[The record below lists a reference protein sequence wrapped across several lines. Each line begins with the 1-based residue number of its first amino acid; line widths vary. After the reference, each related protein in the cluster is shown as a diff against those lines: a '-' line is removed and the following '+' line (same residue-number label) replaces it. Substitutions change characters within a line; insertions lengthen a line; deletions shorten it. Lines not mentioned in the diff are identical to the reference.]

1 MELLQLRYFL
11 EVAETQHM
19 TLSAERLHIS
29 QPTLSQTIHRLEE
42 KMGVPLF
49 THKGRNIALTEYGRY
64 LQKRLTPLMDQLDK
78 LPEQLQTMAKL
89 NRETIH
95 LNVLAASKLV
105 TEAIIQ
111 YKLNFPDLNFQ
122 LLQNTQSDI
131 FDIEISTR
139 LLYQAQPSMSETVY
153 VCEEPIYLAVP
164 NNAKFAGK
172 RSVRLVDVKDEGF
185 ISLIGSREFRYICD
199 RFCHHAGVH
208 PRVIFES
215 DNPAAVRNMIAANM
229 GVGFWPAFS
238 WGEIDS
244 EHVRLLS
251 LEEPHCSRDIV
262 ISHLGHK
269 KDNRCV
275 EDFFEFLKKFFSEQ
289 RDAAQAALAKES

>member
-1 MELLQLRYFL
+1 MEILQLRYFL

-49 THKGRNIALTEYGRY
+49 AHKGRNIVLTEYGRY
-64 LQKRLTPLMDQLDK
+64 LQKRLVPLIDQLDK
-78 LPEQLQTMAKL
+78 LPEQLQSMAKL
-89 NRETIH
+89 NRQTIH

-111 YKLNFPDLNFQ
+111 YKQSFPSLNFQ

-131 FDIEISTR
+131 SDIEISTR
-139 LLYQAQPSMSETVY
+139 MYYQAQPSMADLVY

-164 NNAKFAGK
+164 NNKKYAGK
-172 RSVRLVDVKDEGF
+172 RSIRLADVKDEGF
-185 ISLIGSREFRYICD
+185 ISLMGSREFRYICD
-199 RFCHHAGVH
+199 RFCRHAGIH

-238 WGEIDS
+238 WGEVDAK
-244 EHVRLLS
+244 HVRLLT
-251 LEEPHCSRDIV
+251 LDEPHCSRDIV
-262 ISHLGHK
+262 ITCLGNKSEDH
-269 KDNRCV
+269 CV
-275 EDFFEFLKKFFSEQ
+275 EDFFEFLKKYFYCQ
-289 RDAAQAALAKES
+289 RAAAQEALER